1 MATGDGAEQLNENL
15 RQSREEANLLID
27 AITSIGAT
35 LSVAIEDA
43 IQGVKQIDNI
53 GGKIL
58 QTYGRDIN
66 RSLKSITMGIDESV
80 SLQMKFN
87 KGQDISLEL
96 SKLKEKQEAKYNI
109 LQSRADMLTLNL
121 KGSALKLTKEQK
133 LELKSINKEI
143 EETKKFEEKNLD
155 ILIKQNAERE
165 EALGFTGK
173 IAGGVD
179 GMLKNLDKS
188 GNLSKIL
195 NLDKALTETKRI
207 NSEEGKKTNLTSQIF
222 KNISSSASATLLAG
236 LAATKALDL
245 FKQWD
250 EVTASTAKNFGLST
264 EKAGELN
271 RRLVSNTEFLGKG
284 GVTLEGQL
292 KSINAINAGLGGI
305 SLEFEDGLL
314 EGSSK
319 LLNRLQISEE
329 AVSGLA
335 RQSMIAGEEI
345 YDMAGSQANVMVG
358 VEKEYKVRLNLRN
371 VMEEA
376 NKTSGQ
382 LLLNTMN
389 LPGGIVK
396 AVSIAKS
403 LGTEFKTISNSMKG
417 LLDFESSITAELEAE
432 LLIGKDL
439 NLEKARSYALQGDTV
454 NAMKELVN
462 QAGSL
467 EELQGMN
474 VIAQEA
480 LANSLGMSA
489 DQLSEMLMNQGAIN
503 TQLDQ
508 TLDRKGEEVLAQ
520 ESTVSMMTSLKE
532 AMQNFNDMLKTSIS
546 FALILGGIAA
556 ILLAIPTGGASLG
569 IMGAIGVAAGGIGV
583 AAGGAMALKDYSP
596 TVQDGIA
603 PSSNGPFSITDKFGA
618 TTMTTQGDH
627 LAVSPN
633 LKMGNQPQQ
642 DNREARETNNLLMQ
656 ILQKQGVVKMDATNV
671 GTAFSVNTYQVQ

>member
-1 MATGDGAEQLNENL
+1 MAVGDGAEQLNENL
-15 RQSREEANLLID
+15 KQSREEANLLID

-143 EETKKFEEKNLD
+143 EETKKFEEKNLNT
-155 ILIKQNAERE
+155 LIEQNEQRE
-165 EALGFTGK
+165 KSLGTLGK
-173 IAGGVD
+173 ITGGID

-195 NLDKALTETKRI
+195 NFDKALTETKRI
-207 NSEEGKKTNLTSQIF
+207 NSEEGKRTNLTSQIF

-236 LAATKALDL
+236 LAAEKALDL

-271 RRLVSNTEFLGKG
+271 RRLVSNTEFFGKG

-335 RQSMIAGEEI
+335 RHSMIAGEEI